1 MPWFLVQM
9 YNIFGIQSFFFSE
22 NSQTLPNIKNEISA
36 YFEWQEI
43 KIKILKFD
51 VYKGVCLKIPQ

>member
-1 MPWFLVQM
+1 MIFSTNVQ
-9 YNIFGIQSFFFSE
+9 YIWYSIIFFFSE
-22 NSQTLPNIKNEISA
+22 NSQTLPNIKNEIGT

-51 VYKGVCLKIPQ
+51 VY

>member
-22 NSQTLPNIKNEISA
+22 NSQTLPNIKNEIST

-43 KIKILKFD
+43 KIKILKCD
-51 VYKGVCLKIPQ
+51 VY

>member
-1 MPWFLVQM
+1 MIFSTNVQ
-9 YNIFGIQSFFFSE
+9 YIWYSIIFFSE

-51 VYKGVCLKIPQ
+51 VY

>member
-9 YNIFGIQSFFFSE
+9 YNIFGSQSFFFSE

-51 VYKGVCLKIPQ
+51 VY

>member
-22 NSQTLPNIKNEISA
+22 NSQTLPNIKKWNQYIFWMA
-36 YFEWQEI
+36 RN
-43 KIKILKFD
+43 
-51 VYKGVCLKIPQ
+51 

>member
-1 MPWFLVQM
+1 M

-22 NSQTLPNIKNEISA
+22 NSQTLPNIKNEISTYW

-43 KIKILKFD
+43 KIKIFKFD
-51 VYKGVCLKIPQ
+51 VY

>member
-22 NSQTLPNIKNEISA
+22 NSHTLPNIKNEIST

-51 VYKGVCLKIPQ
+51 VY